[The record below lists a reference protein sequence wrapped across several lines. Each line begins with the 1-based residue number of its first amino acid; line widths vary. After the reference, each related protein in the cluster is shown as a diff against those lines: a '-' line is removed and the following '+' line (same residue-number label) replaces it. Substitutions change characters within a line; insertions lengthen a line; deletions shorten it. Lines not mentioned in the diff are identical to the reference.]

1 MSFSSSNHNHKTSIF
16 LRAGRFFRESLS
28 GEHRDYTTG
37 SLRRAVLL
45 LAIPM
50 ILETSLESVF
60 ALVDIFF
67 VGRLGKEA
75 VATVALTESVLTLV
89 YSVAMGLSMA
99 ATAMVARRI
108 GEKKPEAA
116 AHAAAQS
123 LQLSVCITVLMSL
136 AGTLLAPQILRVM
149 GGSAATVAFGAPFTR
164 IQFGFSMVIVLLF
177 LINGIFRGAGYA
189 AMAMWSLTV
198 ANACNIVLCPILIH
212 LYGLPGAAMATTV
225 GRGIGV
231 VFQLYHL
238 FRGSAKLPKV
248 RWNVKADF
256 VVIRELL
263 KVALTGTAQL
273 LINSASWIILV
284 RLLAQFHEE
293 AISGY
298 QVAIRVLMFFLL
310 PAWGM
315 SNAAATLVGQNLGAG
330 LPDRAVRSVRTA
342 AIYNGVFMAGV
353 TLIFLFAAGPIISFL
368 NKDPNIQALAIL
380 ALRIISLGYVFYG
393 VGMVLTS
400 AFNGAGDTRTPTII
414 NLFCF
419 WGFQIP
425 LAWLLA
431 NKLGLGPVGVFAAIP
446 VSESTLTVVSFVVFR
461 RGKWKKVKI

>member
-1 MSFSSSNHNHKTSIF
+1 
-16 LRAGRFFRESLS
+16 
-28 GEHRDYTTG
+28 
-37 SLRRAVLL
+37 
-45 LAIPM
+45 
-50 ILETSLESVF
+50 
-60 ALVDIFF
+60 
-67 VGRLGKEA
+67 
-75 VATVALTESVLTLV
+75 LTESVLSLV

-99 ATAMVARRI
+99 ATAMVARRV

-116 AHAAAQS
+116 AYAAMQS
-123 LQLSVCITVLMSL
+123 ILLAIGVTVAMSL
-136 AGTLLAPQILRVM
+136 TGSLLASQILRLM
-149 GGSAATVAFGAPFTR
+149 GGSQATIAIGSPFTR
-164 IQFGFSMVIVLLF
+164 IQFGFSVVIVMLF
-177 LINGIFRGAGYA
+177 LINGIFRGAGNA
-189 AMAMWSLTV
+189 SMAMWSLTI

-212 LYGLPGAAMATTV
+212 IYGLRGAALATTI

-231 VFQLYHL
+231 AFQVYHL
-238 FRGSAKLPKV
+238 FRGSPMLPKLRWV
-248 RWNVKADF
+248 RIDPRI
-256 VVIRELL
+256 IRELS

-273 LINSASWIILV
+273 LINSASWIVLV
-284 RLLAQFHEE
+284 RLIAQFHDA

-298 QVAIRVLMFFLL
+298 QVAIRVIIFFLL

-342 AIYNGVFMAGV
+342 ALYNGVFMAAV
-353 TLIFLFAAGPIISFL
+353 TLIFLFAAGPIVSFL
-368 NKDPNIQALAIL
+368 NKDPNVQSFAVLG
-380 ALRIISLGYVFYG
+380 LRIMSLGYVFYG

-431 NKLGLGPVGVFAAIP
+431 NKLGLGPAGVFTAIP
-446 VSESTLTVVSFVVFR
+446 VTESTLTIVSFVVFR
-461 RGKWKKVKI
+461 QGKWKKVRI

>member
-1 MSFSSSNHNHKTSIF
+1 MSFSSSKYKTGI
-16 LRAGRFFRESLS
+16 LWRAGQFFRESFS
-28 GEHRDYTTG
+28 SEHRDYTTG

-45 LAIPM
+45 LAVPM

-75 VATVALTESVLTLV
+75 VATIGLTESVLTLV

-123 LQLSVCITVLMSL
+123 LLLSIVITVLMSL
-136 AGTLLAPQILRVM
+136 AGALLAPQILRVM
-149 GGSAATVAFGAPFTR
+149 GGSSATVAIGAPFTR
-164 IQFGFSMVIVLLF
+164 IQFGFSVVIVLLF

-189 AMAMWSLTV
+189 AMAMWSLTL
-198 ANACNIVLCPILIH
+198 ANACNIILCPILIH
-212 LYGLPGAAMATTV
+212 FYGLPGAAMATTV

-238 FRGSAKLPKV
+238 FGGSAKLPKV
-248 RWNVKADF
+248 RWNIKVDL

-273 LINSASWIILV
+273 LINSASWIVMV
-284 RLLAQFHEE
+284 RLIAQFHDE

-298 QVAIRVLMFFLL
+298 QVAIRVIIFFLL

-342 AIYNGVFMAGV
+342 ALYNGVFMAAV
-353 TLIFLFAAGPIISFL
+353 TLIFLFAAGPIVSFL
-368 NKDPNIQALAIL
+368 NKDPNIQSLAVL

-431 NKLGLGPVGVFAAIP
+431 NKLNFGPAGVFAAIP
-446 VSESTLTVVSFVVFR
+446 VTESTLTVVSFVVFR
-461 RGKWKKVKI
+461 QGKWKKVKI

>member
-1 MSFSSSNHNHKTSIF
+1 MPFSSPEQKTSVLSRVARLF
-16 LRAGRFFRESLS
+16 HESLS
-28 GEHRDYTTG
+28 SEHRDYTTG

-75 VATVALTESVLTLV
+75 VATVGLTESVLTLV

-108 GEKKPEAA
+108 GEKRPEAA

-123 LQLSVCITVLMSL
+123 LLLSIGIVVLMSL
-136 AGTLLAPQILRVM
+136 AGSLLAPQILRVM
-149 GGSAATVAFGAPFTR
+149 GASPATAAIGAPFTR
-164 IQFGFSMVIVLLF
+164 IQFGFSVVIVLLF

-198 ANACNIVLCPILIH
+198 ANACNIILCPILIH
-212 LYGLPGAAMATTV
+212 FYGLPGAAMATTV

-248 RWNVKADF
+248 RWTVKVDF
-256 VVIRELL
+256 AVIGELL
-263 KVALTGTAQL
+263 KVGLTGTAQL
-273 LINSASWIILV
+273 LINSASWIVMV
-284 RLLAQFHEE
+284 RLIAQFHDE
-293 AISGY
+293 AISAY
-298 QVAIRVLMFFLL
+298 QVAIRVIIFFLL

-342 AIYNGVFMAGV
+342 ALYNGVFMAGV
-353 TLIFLFAAGPIISFL
+353 TLIFLFAAGPIVSFL

-380 ALRIISLGYVFYG
+380 ALRIISLGYIFYG

-431 NKLGLGPVGVFAAIP
+431 NQLGLGPAGVFAAIP
-446 VSESTLTVVSFVVFR
+446 VTESTLTVVSFVVFR
-461 RGKWKKVKI
+461 QGKWKKVKI

>member
-1 MSFSSSNHNHKTSIF
+1 MSLLKQAF
-16 LRAGRFFRESLS
+16 S
-28 GEHRDYTTG
+28 GEFRDYTTG
-37 SLRRAVLL
+37 SIRRAVIL

-50 ILETSLESVF
+50 ILETALESVF

-75 VATVALTESVLTLV
+75 VATVGLTESVLSLV

-99 ATAMVARRI
+99 ATAMVARRV

-116 AHAAAQS
+116 AYAGMQS
-123 LQLSVCITVLMSL
+123 ILLAIGITVAMSL
-136 AGTLLAPQILRVM
+136 TGSLLAPQILRLM
-149 GGSAATVAFGAPFTR
+149 GASPATAAIGSPFTR
-164 IQFGFSMVIVLLF
+164 IQFGFSVVIVMLF
-177 LINGIFRGAGYA
+177 LINGIFRGAGNA
-189 AMAMWSLTV
+189 AMAMWSLTI
-198 ANACNIVLCPILIH
+198 ANACNIFLCPILIH
-212 LYGLPGAAMATTV
+212 FYGLPGAALATTI

-238 FRGSAKLPKV
+238 FKGSPMLPKLRWTV
-248 RWNVKADF
+248 RIDPA
-256 VVIRELL
+256 VIRELSR
-263 KVALTGTAQL
+263 VSLTGTAQL
-273 LINSASWIILV
+273 LINSASWIFMV
-284 RLLAQFHEE
+284 RLIAQFHDE

-298 QVAIRVLMFFLL
+298 QVAIRVIIFFLL

-330 LPDRAVRSVRTA
+330 LPDRAVKSVRTA
-342 AIYNGVFMAGV
+342 ALYNGVFMAVV

-368 NKDPNIQALAIL
+368 NKDPDIQTLAIQ
-380 ALRIISLGYVFYG
+380 ALRIISVGYVFYG

-431 NKLGLGPVGVFAAIP
+431 NKLGLGPAGVFSAIP
-446 VSESTLTVVSFVVFR
+446 VTESTLTIVSFVVFR
-461 RGKWKKVKI
+461 RGKWKKVRI

>member
-1 MSFSSSNHNHKTSIF
+1 MSLLKQAF
-16 LRAGRFFRESLS
+16 S
-28 GEHRDYTTG
+28 GEFQDYTTG
-37 SLRRAVLL
+37 SIRRAVIL

-50 ILETSLESVF
+50 ILETALESVF

-75 VATVALTESVLTLV
+75 VATVGLTESVLTLV

-99 ATAMVARRI
+99 ATAMVARRV

-116 AHAAAQS
+116 AYAGMQS
-123 LQLSVCITVLMSL
+123 ILLAIGIIVAMSL
-136 AGTLLAPQILRVM
+136 TGSVLAPQILRVM
-149 GGSAATVAFGAPFTR
+149 GASPATAAIGSPFTR
-164 IQFGFSMVIVLLF
+164 IQFGFSIVIVMLF
-177 LINGIFRGAGYA
+177 LINGIFRGAGNA
-189 AMAMWSLTV
+189 AMAMWSLTI
-198 ANACNIVLCPILIH
+198 ANACNICLCPILIH
-212 LYGLPGAAMATTV
+212 IYGLRGAALATTI

-231 VFQLYHL
+231 VFQVYHL
-238 FRGSAKLPKV
+238 FKGSPKLPKL
-248 RWNVKADF
+248 RWTFRIDPA
-256 VVIRELL
+256 VIRELSR
-263 KVALTGTAQL
+263 VSLTGTAQL
-273 LINSASWIILV
+273 LINSASWIFLV
-284 RLLAQFHEE
+284 RLIAQFHDE

-298 QVAIRVLMFFLL
+298 QVAIRVIIFFLL

-342 AIYNGVFMAGV
+342 ALYNGVFMAAV
-353 TLIFLFAAGPIISFL
+353 TLIFLFAAGPIVSFL
-368 NKDPNIQALAIL
+368 NKDPGVQALAIL
-380 ALRIISLGYVFYG
+380 ALRIISMGYVFYG

-431 NKLGLGPVGVFAAIP
+431 NKLGLGPAGVFAAIP
-446 VSESTLTVVSFVVFR
+446 VTESTLTVVSFVLFR
-461 RGKWKKVKI
+461 QGKWKKVRI

>member
-1 MSFSSSNHNHKTSIF
+1 MAFSSSEHKSGIF
-16 LRAGRFFRESLS
+16 KRVGSFIRESLS
-28 GEHRDYTTG
+28 SEHRDYTTG

-50 ILETSLESVF
+50 VLETALESVF

-67 VGRLGKEA
+67 VGRLGKES
-75 VATVALTESVLTLV
+75 VATVTLTESILTIV

-116 AHAAAQS
+116 AHAAMQS
-123 LQLSVCITVLMSL
+123 LLLSLGVTVLMSL
-136 AGTLLAPQILRVM
+136 AGSLLASQILRVM
-149 GGSAATVAFGAPFTR
+149 GGSRATVAIGTPFTR
-164 IQFGFSMVIVLLF
+164 IQFGFSIVIVLLF

-189 AMAMWSLTV
+189 AMAMWSLTL
-198 ANACNIVLCPILIH
+198 ANACNIILCPILIH
-212 LYGLPGAAMATTV
+212 YYGLRGAAMATTV

-238 FRGSAKLPKV
+238 FRGSAKLPKL
-248 RWNVKADF
+248 RWNLRPDWG
-256 VVIRELL
+256 VVRELM
-263 KVALTGTAQL
+263 KVAVTGTAQL
-273 LINSASWIILV
+273 LINSASWIVLV
-284 RLLAQFHEE
+284 RLIAQFHDE

-298 QVAIRVLMFFLL
+298 QVAIRVIMFFLL

-330 LPDRAVRSVRTA
+330 LPDRAVRSVRIA
-342 AIYNGVFMAGV
+342 AIYNGVFMALV
-353 TLIFLFAAGPIISFL
+353 TLVFLFSAGPIVSFL
-368 NKDPNIQALAIL
+368 NKDPNIQSLAIL

-431 NKLGLGPVGVFAAIP
+431 NGLHFGPEGVFAAIP
-446 VSESTLTVVSFVVFR
+446 VTESTLTVVSFVVFR
-461 RGKWKKVKI
+461 QGKWKKVKI

>member
-1 MSFSSSNHNHKTSIF
+1 MSFSSNHKSGI
-16 LRAGRFFRESLS
+16 LVRAGRFFRESLS
-28 GEHRDYTTG
+28 SEHRDYTTG

-67 VGRLGKEA
+67 VGQLGKES
-75 VATVALTESVLTLV
+75 VATVGLTESILTLV

-108 GEKKPEAA
+108 GEKKPEDA
-116 AHAAAQS
+116 AHAAMQS
-123 LQLSVCITVLMSL
+123 LLLSIGITVLMSL
-136 AGTLLAPQILRVM
+136 GGSLLAPQILRVM
-149 GGSAATVAFGAPFTR
+149 GGSPATVAIGAPFTR
-164 IQFGFSMVIVLLF
+164 IQFGFSIVIVLLF
-177 LINGIFRGAGYA
+177 LINGIFRGAGNA
-189 AMAMWSLTV
+189 AIAMWSLTV
-198 ANACNIVLCPILIH
+198 ANVCNIILCPILIH
-212 LYGLPGAAMATTV
+212 FYGLPGAAIATTV

-231 VFQLYHL
+231 CFQLYHL
-238 FRGSAKLPKV
+238 FRGSPMLPKL
-248 RWNVKADF
+248 RWIIKADF
-256 VVIRELL
+256 AVIRELL
-263 KVALTGTAQL
+263 RVALTGTAQL
-273 LINSASWIILV
+273 LINSASWIVMV
-284 RLLAQFHEE
+284 RLIAQFHDE

-298 QVAIRVLMFFLL
+298 QVAIRVVIFFLL

-315 SNAAATLVGQNLGAG
+315 SNAAATLVGQNLGVG
-330 LPDRAVRSVRTA
+330 LPDRAVRAVRTA
-342 AIYNGVFMAGV
+342 AIYNGVFMAAV
-353 TLIFLFAAGPIISFL
+353 TLIFLFAAGPIVEFL
-368 NKDPNIQALAIL
+368 NKDPDIQSLAIL

-425 LAWLLA
+425 LAWFLA
-431 NKLGLGPVGVFAAIP
+431 NKLGFGPEGVFAAIP
-446 VSESTLTVVSFVVFR
+446 VTESTLTVVSFVVFR
-461 RGKWKKVKI
+461 QGEWKKIKI

>member
-1 MSFSSSNHNHKTSIF
+1 MSFSSSNPKTSVF
-16 LRAGRFFRESLS
+16 LRAARFFRESLS
-28 GEHRDYTTG
+28 SEHRDYTTG
-37 SLRRAVLL
+37 NLRRAVLL

-67 VGRLGKEA
+67 VGRLGKAA
-75 VATVALTESVLTLV
+75 VATVGLTESVLTLV

-116 AHAAAQS
+116 AHAAQQS
-123 LQLSVCITVLMSL
+123 LLLSVGITLLMSL
-136 AGTLLAPQILRVM
+136 TGSLLASQILRVM
-149 GGSAATVAFGAPFTR
+149 GGSPETVAFGAPFTR
-164 IQFGFSMVIVLLF
+164 IQFGFSIVIVLLF
-177 LINGIFRGAGYA
+177 LINGIFRGAGNA
-189 AMAMWSLTV
+189 AMAMWSLTL

-212 LYGLPGAAMATTV
+212 IYGLRGAAMATTI

-238 FRGSAKLPKV
+238 FRGSPMLPKL
-248 RWNVKADF
+248 RWNIRPDWA
-256 VVIRELL
+256 VVRELMR
-263 KVALTGTAQL
+263 VSLTGMAQL
-273 LINSASWIILV
+273 FINSASWIVMV
-284 RLLAQFHEE
+284 RLIAQFHEA

-298 QVAIRVLMFFLL
+298 QVAIRIVIFFLL

-330 LPDRAVRSVRTA
+330 LPDRAVSSVRAA
-342 AIYNGVFMAGV
+342 AIYNGVFMAVV
-353 TLIFLFAAGPIISFL
+353 TLVFFFAAGPIVSFL
-368 NKDPNIQALAIL
+368 NGDPAIQAVAIQ

-419 WGFQIP
+419 WAFQIP

-431 NKLGLGPVGVFAAIP
+431 NVLKFGPAGVFAAIP
-446 VSESTLTVVSFVVFR
+446 VTESTLTVVSFAIFR
-461 RGKWKKVKI
+461 RGKWKKAKI

>member
-1 MSFSSSNHNHKTSIF
+1 MRI
-16 LRAGRFFRESLS
+16 LRFIRESLS
-28 GEHRDYTTG
+28 SEHRDYTTG

-50 ILETSLESVF
+50 ILETCLESVF

-67 VGRLGKEA
+67 VGKLGKEA
-75 VATVALTESVLTLV
+75 TATVGLTESVLTIV

-116 AHAAAQS
+116 AHAAMQS
-123 LQLSVCITVLMSL
+123 LVLSLGVTVLMSL
-136 AGTLLAPQILRVM
+136 TGALLAPQILRVM
-149 GGSAATVAFGAPFTR
+149 GGGPETVAIGTPFTR
-164 IQFGFSMVIVLLF
+164 IQFGFSAVIVLLF

-189 AMAMWSLTV
+189 AMAMWSLTL
-198 ANACNIVLCPILIH
+198 ANTCNIILCPILIH
-212 LYGLPGAAMATTV
+212 IYGLPGAAMATSI
-225 GRGIGV
+225 GRGVGV
-231 VFQLYHL
+231 LFQLYHL
-238 FRGSAKLPKV
+238 FRGSPKLPKL
-248 RWNVKADF
+248 RWDIKADLA
-256 VVIRELL
+256 VIRELM

-273 LINSASWIILV
+273 LINSASWIVLV
-284 RLLAQFHEE
+284 RLIAQFHED

-298 QVAIRVLMFFLL
+298 QVAIRVVIFFLL

-330 LPDRAVRSVRTA
+330 LPDRAVKSVRTA
-342 AIYNGVFMAGV
+342 AIYNGVFMGVV
-353 TLIFLFAAGPIISFL
+353 TLIFLFAARPIVAFL
-368 NKDPNIQALAIL
+368 NKDPNIQALAIE
-380 ALRIISLGYVFYG
+380 ALRVISLGYVFYG

-414 NLFCF
+414 NLCCF

-431 NKLGLGPVGVFAAIP
+431 NKLGFGPEGVFAAIP
-446 VSESTLTVVSFVVFR
+446 VTESTLTVVSFVIFR
-461 RGKWKKVKI
+461 RGRWKKVKI

>member
-1 MSFSSSNHNHKTSIF
+1 MPFPSYKYKTSIF

-28 GEHRDYTTG
+28 SEHRDYTTG

-67 VGRLGKEA
+67 VGRLGKES
-75 VATVALTESVLTLV
+75 VATVGLTESVLTLV

-116 AHAAAQS
+116 ADAALQS
-123 LQLSVCITVLMSL
+123 LLLSIAITVLVSL
-136 AGTLLAPQILRVM
+136 AGALLAPQILRVM
-149 GGSAATVAFGAPFTR
+149 GGSSTTVAIGTPFTR
-164 IQFGFSMVIVLLF
+164 IQFGFSAVIVLLF
-177 LINGIFRGAGYA
+177 LINGIFRGAGNA
-189 AMAMWSLTV
+189 AMAMWSLCI
-198 ANACNIVLCPILIH
+198 ANGCNIILCPILIH
-212 LYGLPGAAMATTV
+212 LYGLPGAAIATTI

-231 VFQLYHL
+231 CFQLYHL
-238 FRGSAKLPKV
+238 FRGSPMLPKLRRAIQV
-248 RWNVKADF
+248 DF
-256 VVIRELL
+256 AIVRELL
-263 KVALTGTAQL
+263 KVALAGTAQL

-284 RLLAQFHEE
+284 RLIAQFHDE

-298 QVAIRVLMFFLL
+298 QVAIRVIIFFLL

-342 AIYNGVFMAGV
+342 ALYNGVFMAGV
-353 TLIFLFAAGPIISFL
+353 TLIFLFAAQPIVAFL
-368 NKDPNIQALAIL
+368 NKDPGIQDLAIS

-393 VGMVLTS
+393 IGMVLTS

-431 NKLGLGPVGVFAAIP
+431 NKLNFGPAGVFAAIP

-461 RGKWKKVKI
+461 RGNWKKVKI

>member
-1 MSFSSSNHNHKTSIF
+1 MSFSSPKYKTGI
-16 LRAGRFFRESLS
+16 LWRAGRFFRESLS
-28 GEHRDYTTG
+28 SEHRDYTTG

-45 LAIPM
+45 LAVPM

-75 VATVALTESVLTLV
+75 VATIGLTESVLTLV

-108 GEKKPEAA
+108 GEKKPEDA

-123 LQLSVCITVLMSL
+123 LLLSIGVTVLMSL
-136 AGTLLAPQILRVM
+136 TGALLAPQILRVM
-149 GGSAATVAFGAPFTR
+149 GASSATAAIGAPFTR
-164 IQFGFSMVIVLLF
+164 IQFGFSVVIVLLF

-198 ANACNIVLCPILIH
+198 ANACNIILCPILIH
-212 LYGLPGAAMATTV
+212 FYGLPGAAMATTV
-225 GRGIGV
+225 GR
-231 VFQLYHL
+231 FQLYHL

-248 RWNVKADF
+248 RMTVKADF
-256 VVIRELL
+256 AIIGELL
-263 KVALTGTAQL
+263 KVGLTGTAQL
-273 LINSASWIILV
+273 LINSASWIFMV
-284 RLLAQFHEE
+284 RLIAQFHDE

-298 QVAIRVLMFFLL
+298 QVAIRVIIFFLL

-342 AIYNGVFMAGV
+342 ALYNGVFMAAV
-353 TLIFLFAAGPIISFL
+353 TLVFLFAAGPIVSFL
-368 NKDPNIQALAIL
+368 NKDPNIQSLAIL

-431 NKLGLGPVGVFAAIP
+431 NKLGFGPAGVFAAIP
-446 VSESTLTVVSFVVFR
+446 VTESTLTVVSFVVFR

>member
-1 MSFSSSNHNHKTSIF
+1 MSFSSSNNKLGIF
-16 LRAGRFFRESLS
+16 SRIGGLLRESLS
-28 GEHRDYTTG
+28 AEHRDYTTG

-67 VGRLGKEA
+67 VGKLGKEA
-75 VATVALTESVLTLV
+75 TATIGLTESVLTLV

-123 LQLSVCITVLMSL
+123 LLLSIGITLAMSL
-136 AGTLLAPQILRVM
+136 AGSLLAPQILRMM
-149 GGSAATVAFGAPFTR
+149 GGSPATVTIGTPFTR
-164 IQFGFSMVIVLLF
+164 IQFGFSIVIVLLF

-189 AMAMWSLTV
+189 AIAMWSLTL

-212 LYGLPGAAMATTV
+212 FYGLPGAAMATTV

-238 FRGSAKLPKV
+238 FKGSAKLPKV
-248 RWNVKADF
+248 RWTVKADLA
-256 VVIRELL
+256 VIRELL
-263 KVALTGTAQL
+263 KVGLTGTAQL

-284 RLLAQFHEE
+284 RLIAQFHDE

-298 QVAIRVLMFFLL
+298 QVAIRVIIFFLL

-315 SNAAATLVGQNLGAG
+315 SNAAATL
-330 LPDRAVRSVRTA
+330 
-342 AIYNGVFMAGV
+342 
-353 TLIFLFAAGPIISFL
+353 IFLFAAAPIVSFL
-368 NKDPNIQALAIL
+368 NKDPNIQVLAIS

-431 NKLGLGPVGVFAAIP
+431 DRLGLGPRECSRP
-446 VSESTLTVVSFVVFR
+446 FR
-461 RGKWKKVKI
+461 

>member
-1 MSFSSSNHNHKTSIF
+1 MSLLKQAF
-16 LRAGRFFRESLS
+16 S
-28 GEHRDYTTG
+28 GEFQDYTTG
-37 SLRRAVLL
+37 SIRRAVIL

-50 ILETSLESVF
+50 ILETALESVF

-75 VATVALTESVLTLV
+75 VATVGLTESVLTLV

-116 AHAAAQS
+116 AYAGMQSILLAVGIIAA
-123 LQLSVCITVLMSL
+123 MSL
-136 AGTLLAPQILRVM
+136 TGSLLAPQILRLM
-149 GGSAATVAFGAPFTR
+149 GASPTTAAIGAPFTR
-164 IQFGFSMVIVLLF
+164 IQFGFSVVIVMLF
-177 LINGIFRGAGYA
+177 LINGIFRGAGNA
-189 AMAMWSLTV
+189 AMAMWSLTI
-198 ANACNIVLCPILIH
+198 ANACNIVLCPLLIH
-212 LYGLPGAAMATTV
+212 FYGLRGAALATTI

-238 FRGSAKLPKV
+238 FKGSPKLPKL
-248 RWNVKADF
+248 RWTLKIDPA
-256 VVIRELL
+256 VIRELSR
-263 KVALTGTAQL
+263 VSLTGTAQL
-273 LINSASWIILV
+273 LINSASWIFMV
-284 RLLAQFHEE
+284 RLIAQFHDE

-298 QVAIRVLMFFLL
+298 QVAIRVIIFFLL

-342 AIYNGVFMAGV
+342 ALYNGVFMAAV
-353 TLIFLFAAGPIISFL
+353 TLIFLFAAGPIVSFL
-368 NKDPNIQALAIL
+368 NKDPNVQALATL

-425 LAWLLA
+425 FAWLLA
-431 NKLGLGPVGVFAAIP
+431 NKLGLGPAGVFAAIP
-446 VSESTLTVVSFVVFR
+446 VTESTLTVVSFVLFR
-461 RGKWKKVKI
+461 QGKWKKVRI

>member
-1 MSFSSSNHNHKTSIF
+1 MSFSSSNPKTSVFI
-16 LRAGRFFRESLS
+16 RAARFFRESLS
-28 GEHRDYTTG
+28 SEHRDYTTG
-37 SLRRAVLL
+37 NLRRAVLL

-67 VGRLGKEA
+67 VGRLGKAA
-75 VATVALTESVLTLV
+75 VATVGLTESVLTLV

-116 AHAAAQS
+116 AHAAQQS
-123 LQLSVCITVLMSL
+123 LLLSVGITLLMSL
-136 AGTLLAPQILRVM
+136 TGSLLASQILRVM
-149 GGSAATVAFGAPFTR
+149 GGSPETVAFGAPFTR
-164 IQFGFSMVIVLLF
+164 IQFGFSIVIVLLF
-177 LINGIFRGAGYA
+177 LINGIFRGAGNA
-189 AMAMWSLTV
+189 AMAMWSLTL

-212 LYGLPGAAMATTV
+212 LYGLRGAAMATTI

-231 VFQLYHL
+231 LFQLYHL
-238 FRGSAKLPKV
+238 FRGSPMLPKL
-248 RWNVKADF
+248 RWNFRPDWA
-256 VVIRELL
+256 VVRELMR
-263 KVALTGTAQL
+263 VSLTGMAQL
-273 LINSASWIILV
+273 FINSASWIVMV
-284 RLLAQFHEE
+284 RLIAQFHEA

-298 QVAIRVLMFFLL
+298 QVAIRIVIFFLL

-330 LPDRAVRSVRTA
+330 LPDRAVSSVRVA
-342 AIYNGVFMAGV
+342 AIYNGVFMAAV
-353 TLIFLFAAGPIISFL
+353 TLIFFFAAGPIVSFL
-368 NKDPNIQALAIL
+368 NGDAAIQSVATE
-380 ALRIISLGYVFYG
+380 ALRVISLGYVFYG

-419 WGFQIP
+419 WAFQIP

-431 NKLGLGPVGVFAAIP
+431 NVLKFGPAGVFAAIP
-446 VSESTLTVVSFVVFR
+446 VTESTLTVVSYVIFR
-461 RGKWKKVKI
+461 RGKWKKAKI

>member
-1 MSFSSSNHNHKTSIF
+1 MSFSSSEQKKSIF
-16 LRAGRFFRESLS
+16 SRVAVLFRESLS
-28 GEHRDYTTG
+28 SEHRDYTTG

-50 ILETSLESVF
+50 ILETALESVF

-75 VATVALTESVLTLV
+75 VATVGLTESVLTLV

-99 ATAMVARRI
+99 ATAMVARRV

-116 AHAAAQS
+116 AYAGMQS
-123 LQLSVCITVLMSL
+123 ILLAIGITVAMSL
-136 AGTLLAPQILRVM
+136 TGSLLASQILRVM
-149 GGSAATVAFGAPFTR
+149 GASPATVAIGSPFTR
-164 IQFGFSMVIVLLF
+164 IQFGFSVVIVMLF
-177 LINGIFRGAGYA
+177 LINGIFRGAGNA
-189 AMAMWSLTV
+189 AIAMWSLTI
-198 ANACNIVLCPILIH
+198 ANACNIILCPLLIH
-212 LYGLPGAAMATTV
+212 LFGLRGAALATTI

-238 FRGSAKLPKV
+238 FKGSPMLPKL
-248 RWNVKADF
+248 RWTIRIDPA
-256 VVIRELL
+256 VIRELS

-273 LINSASWIILV
+273 LINSASWIFLV
-284 RLLAQFHEE
+284 RLIAQFHDE

-298 QVAIRVLMFFLL
+298 QVAIRVVIFFLL

-330 LPDRAVRSVRTA
+330 LPDRAVKSVRTA
-342 AIYNGVFMAGV
+342 AIYNGVFMAAV
-353 TLIFLFAAGPIISFL
+353 TLIFLFAAGPIVSFL

-380 ALRIISLGYVFYG
+380 ALRIISVGYVFYG

-431 NKLGLGPVGVFAAIP
+431 NKLGLGPAGVFAAIP
-446 VSESTLTVVSFVVFR
+446 VTESTLTVVSFVVFR
-461 RGKWKKVKI
+461 QGKWKKVRI

>member
-1 MSFSSSNHNHKTSIF
+1 MSLLKQAF
-16 LRAGRFFRESLS
+16 S
-28 GEHRDYTTG
+28 GEFRDYTTG
-37 SLRRAVLL
+37 SIRRAVIL

-50 ILETSLESVF
+50 ILETALESVF

-75 VATVALTESVLTLV
+75 VATVGLTESVLSLV

-99 ATAMVARRI
+99 ATAMVARRV

-116 AHAAAQS
+116 AYAGMQS
-123 LQLSVCITVLMSL
+123 ILLAIGITVAMSL
-136 AGTLLAPQILRVM
+136 TGSLLAPQILRLM
-149 GGSAATVAFGAPFTR
+149 GASPATAAIGSPFTR
-164 IQFGFSMVIVLLF
+164 IQFGFSVVIVMLF
-177 LINGIFRGAGYA
+177 LINGIFRGAGNA
-189 AMAMWSLTV
+189 AMAMWSLTI
-198 ANACNIVLCPILIH
+198 ANACNICLCPILIH
-212 LYGLPGAAMATTV
+212 FYGLPGAALATTI

-238 FRGSAKLPKV
+238 FKGSPMLPKLRWTV
-248 RWNVKADF
+248 RIDPA
-256 VVIRELL
+256 VIRELSR
-263 KVALTGTAQL
+263 VSLTGTAQL
-273 LINSASWIILV
+273 LINSASWIFLV
-284 RLLAQFHEE
+284 RLIAQFHDE

-298 QVAIRVLMFFLL
+298 QVAIRVIIFFLL

-330 LPDRAVRSVRTA
+330 LPDRAVKSVRTA
-342 AIYNGVFMAGV
+342 ALYNGVFMAVV

-368 NKDPNIQALAIL
+368 NKDPDIQTLAIQ
-380 ALRIISLGYVFYG
+380 ALRIISVGYVFYG

-431 NKLGLGPVGVFAAIP
+431 NKLGFGPAGVFSAIP
-446 VSESTLTVVSFVVFR
+446 VTELTLTIVSFVVFR
-461 RGKWKKVKI
+461 RGKWKKVRI

>member
-1 MSFSSSNHNHKTSIF
+1 MPFSSSNQKTNVF

-28 GEHRDYTTG
+28 SEHRDYTTG

-50 ILETSLESVF
+50 ILETALESVF

-75 VATVALTESVLTLV
+75 TATVGLTESVLNLV

-99 ATAMVARRI
+99 ATAMVARRV

-116 AHAAAQS
+116 AHAAMQS
-123 LQLSVCITVLMSL
+123 LLLSIGVTVLMSL
-136 AGTLLAPQILRVM
+136 AGSLLASQILGVM
-149 GGSAATVAFGAPFTR
+149 GGSPATVAIGTPFTR
-164 IQFGFSMVIVLLF
+164 IQFGCSFVIVLLF

-198 ANACNIVLCPILIH
+198 ANACNIILCPILIH
-212 LYGLPGAAMATTV
+212 FYGLSGAAMATTV

-238 FRGSAKLPKV
+238 FRGSAKLPKL
-248 RWNVKADF
+248 RWNIRPDWGI
-256 VVIRELL
+256 IRELS
-263 KVALTGTAQL
+263 KVSLTGISQL
-273 LINSASWIILV
+273 LINSASWIVMV
-284 RLLAQFHEE
+284 RLIAQYSDE

-298 QVAIRVLMFFLL
+298 QVAIRVVIFFLL

-342 AIYNGVFMAGV
+342 AIYNGVFMAVV
-353 TLIFLFAAGPIISFL
+353 TLIFLFAAGPIVSFL
-368 NKDPNIQALAIL
+368 NKDPAIQSVAIV
-380 ALRIISLGYVFYG
+380 ALRIISLGYIFYG

-400 AFNGAGDTRTPTII
+400 ALNGAGDTRTPTII

-425 LAWLLA
+425 LAWFLA
-431 NKLGLGPVGVFAAIP
+431 NGLGFGPAGVFAAIP
-446 VSESTLTVVSFVVFR
+446 LTESALTVISFVVFR
-461 RGKWKKVKI
+461 RGKWKNVKI

>member
-1 MSFSSSNHNHKTSIF
+1 MSLLKQAF
-16 LRAGRFFRESLS
+16 S
-28 GEHRDYTTG
+28 GEFRDYTTG
-37 SLRRAVLL
+37 SIRRAVIL

-50 ILETSLESVF
+50 ILETALESVF

-67 VGRLGKEA
+67 VGRIGKEA
-75 VATVALTESVLTLV
+75 VATVGLTESVLTLV
-89 YSVAMGLSMA
+89 YSLAMGLSMA
-99 ATAMVARRI
+99 ATAMVARRV

-116 AHAAAQS
+116 AYAGMQS
-123 LQLSVCITVLMSL
+123 ILLAFGITVAMSL
-136 AGTLLAPQILRVM
+136 TGSLLAPQILRLM
-149 GGSAATVAFGAPFTR
+149 GASPATAAIGSPFTR
-164 IQFGFSMVIVLLF
+164 IQFGFSVVIVMLF
-177 LINGIFRGAGYA
+177 LINGIFRGAGNA
-189 AMAMWSLTV
+189 AMAMWSLTI
-198 ANACNIVLCPILIH
+198 ANACNICLCPILIH
-212 LYGLPGAAMATTV
+212 FYGLPGAALATTI

-238 FRGSAKLPKV
+238 FKGSPMLPKLHWTV
-248 RWNVKADF
+248 RIDPAVM
-256 VVIRELL
+256 RELSR
-263 KVALTGTAQL
+263 VSLTGTAQL
-273 LINSASWIILV
+273 LINSASWIFLV
-284 RLLAQFHEE
+284 RLIAQFHDE

-298 QVAIRVLMFFLL
+298 QVAIRVIIFFLL

-330 LPDRAVRSVRTA
+330 LPDRAVKSVRTA
-342 AIYNGVFMAGV
+342 ALYNGVFMAIV

-368 NKDPNIQALAIL
+368 NKDPDVQTLAIQ
-380 ALRIISLGYVFYG
+380 ALRIISVGYVFYG

-431 NKLGLGPVGVFAAIP
+431 NKLGLGPAGVFSAIP
-446 VSESTLTVVSFVVFR
+446 VTESTLTIVSFVVFR
-461 RGKWKKVKI
+461 RGKWKKVRI

>member
-1 MSFSSSNHNHKTSIF
+1 
-16 LRAGRFFRESLS
+16 
-28 GEHRDYTTG
+28 
-37 SLRRAVLL
+37 
-45 LAIPM
+45 
-50 ILETSLESVF
+50 
-60 ALVDIFF
+60 
-67 VGRLGKEA
+67 
-75 VATVALTESVLTLV
+75 
-89 YSVAMGLSMA
+89 
-99 ATAMVARRI
+99 
-108 GEKKPEAA
+108 
-116 AHAAAQS
+116 
-123 LQLSVCITVLMSL
+123 
-136 AGTLLAPQILRVM
+136 M
-149 GGSAATVAFGAPFTR
+149 GGSPATVTIGTPFTR
-164 IQFGFSMVIVLLF
+164 IQFGFSVVIVLLF

-198 ANACNIVLCPILIH
+198 ANACNIILCPILIH
-212 LYGLPGAAMATTV
+212 FYGLPGAAMATTI

-231 VFQLYHL
+231 IFQLYQL

-248 RWNVKADF
+248 RWTIKADF
-256 VVIRELL
+256 AIITELL
-263 KVALTGTAQL
+263 KVGLTGTAQL
-273 LINSASWIILV
+273 LINSASWIFLV
-284 RLLAQFHEE
+284 RLIAQFHDE

-298 QVAIRVLMFFLL
+298 QVAIRVIIFFLL

-342 AIYNGVFMAGV
+342 ALYNGVFMAAV

-368 NKDPNIQALAIL
+368 NKDPNIQSLAIL

-425 LAWLLA
+425 LAWFLA
-431 NKLGLGPVGVFAAIP
+431 NKLGLGPAGVFAAIP
-446 VSESTLTVVSFVVFR
+446 VTESVLTIVSFVVFR
-461 RGKWKKVKI
+461 QGKWKKVRI

>member
-1 MSFSSSNHNHKTSIF
+1 L

-28 GEHRDYTTG
+28 SEHRDYTTG

-67 VGRLGKEA
+67 VGRLGKES
-75 VATVALTESVLTLV
+75 VATVGLTESVLTLV

-116 AHAAAQS
+116 AHAALQS
-123 LQLSVCITVLMSL
+123 LLLSICVTLLMSL
-136 AGTLLAPQILRVM
+136 AGSLLAPQILRVM
-149 GGSAATVAFGAPFTR
+149 GGGPATVAVGVPFTR
-164 IQFGFSMVIVLLF
+164 IQFGFSIVIVLLF
-177 LINGIFRGAGYA
+177 LINGIFRGAGNA
-189 AMAMWSLTV
+189 AMAMWSLCI
-198 ANACNIVLCPILIH
+198 ANGCNIVLCPILIH
-212 LYGLPGAAMATTV
+212 FYGLPGAAIATTI

-231 VFQLYHL
+231 CFQLYHL
-238 FRGSAKLPKV
+238 FRGSPVLPKL
-248 RWNVKADF
+248 RWTIKADLA
-256 VVIRELL
+256 VISELL
-263 KVALTGTAQL
+263 KVGLTGTAQL
-273 LINSASWIILV
+273 LINSASWIVLV
-284 RLLAQFHEE
+284 RLIAQFHEE

-298 QVAIRVLMFFLL
+298 QVAIRVIIFFLL

-342 AIYNGVFMAGV
+342 AIYNGVFMAAV
-353 TLIFLFAAGPIISFL
+353 TLIFLFAAQPIVAFL
-368 NKDPNIQALAIL
+368 NKDPNIQGLAVL

-431 NKLGLGPVGVFAAIP
+431 NKLNFGLAGVFAAIP
-446 VSESTLTVVSFVVFR
+446 VTEATLTVVSFVVFR
-461 RGKWKKVKI
+461 RGNWKKVKI

>member
-1 MSFSSSNHNHKTSIF
+1 MSFSSNHKSGI
-16 LRAGRFFRESLS
+16 LARAAHFFRQSLS
-28 GEHRDYTTG
+28 SEHRDYTTG

-67 VGRLGKEA
+67 VGRLGKES
-75 VATVALTESVLTLV
+75 VATVGLTESVLTLV

-108 GEKKPEAA
+108 GEKKPEDA
-116 AHAAAQS
+116 AHAAMQS
-123 LQLSVCITVLMSL
+123 ILLSIGITVLMSL
-136 AGTLLAPQILRVM
+136 GGSLLAPQILRVM
-149 GGSAATVAFGAPFTR
+149 GGSPATVAIGAPFTR
-164 IQFGFSMVIVLLF
+164 IQFGFSIVIVLLF
-177 LINGIFRGAGYA
+177 LINGIFRGAGNA
-189 AMAMWSLTV
+189 AIAMWSLTV
-198 ANACNIVLCPILIH
+198 ANACNIILCPILIH
-212 LYGLPGAAMATTV
+212 FYGLPGAAIATTV

-231 VFQLYHL
+231 CFQLYHL
-238 FRGSAKLPKV
+238 FRGSPMLPKL
-248 RWNVKADF
+248 RWIIKADF
-256 VVIRELL
+256 AVIRELL
-263 KVALTGTAQL
+263 RVALTGTAQL
-273 LINSASWIILV
+273 LINSASWIVMV
-284 RLLAQFHEE
+284 RLIAQFHDV

-298 QVAIRVLMFFLL
+298 QVAIRVVIFFLL

-330 LPDRAVRSVRTA
+330 LPDRAVQSVRKT

-353 TLIFLFAAGPIISFL
+353 TLIFLFAAGPIVAFL
-368 NKDPNIQALAIL
+368 NKDPDIQLMAIQ

-425 LAWLLA
+425 LAWFLA
-431 NKLGLGPVGVFAAIP
+431 NKLGLGPGGVFAAIP
-446 VSESTLTVVSFVVFR
+446 VTESTLTVVSFVVFR
-461 RGKWKKVKI
+461 RGKWKKIKI